1 MYTESF
7 NPYEFYLY
15 FIEEAQEKA
24 FYPKLH
30 IIVQSHAFN
39 SVSLPLKSR
48 WNHLLYCC
56 NLPKEK
62 ATQIKRP

>member
-1 MYTESF
+1 MIYTESF

-48 WNHLLYCC
+48 WNHPAVLL
-56 NLPKEK
+56 
-62 ATQIKRP
+62 